1 MKVIFSH
8 GKESGP
14 RGSKIQHLTEIA
26 RKLGCD
32 TESVDYTDT
41 VDPELRASRLL
52 EKVRAEQQPFVLV
65 GSSMGGYAS
74 IVAAMQSQP
83 QAVFLMAPALYMPGY
98 KCHDYPVSCH
108 VEIVHGWQDAIVP
121 VEHSLRFA
129 KEDSHTLHLLDSDH
143 RLTSVIT
150 DTGLYF
156 DALLQRVMRDRHT
169 R

>member
-14 RGSKIQHLTEIA
+14 QGSKIQHLTEIA

-52 EKVRAEQQPFVLV
+52 EKVKEGQKPFVLV

-83 QAVFLMAPALYMPGY
+83 LAVFLMAPALYMPGY

-129 KEDSHTLHLLDSDH
+129 KEGSHTLHLLNSDH
-143 RLTSVIT
+143 RLTNAMANIS
-150 DTGLYF
+150 
-156 DALLQRVMRDRHT
+156 LQFNNVLRRAA
-169 R
+169 